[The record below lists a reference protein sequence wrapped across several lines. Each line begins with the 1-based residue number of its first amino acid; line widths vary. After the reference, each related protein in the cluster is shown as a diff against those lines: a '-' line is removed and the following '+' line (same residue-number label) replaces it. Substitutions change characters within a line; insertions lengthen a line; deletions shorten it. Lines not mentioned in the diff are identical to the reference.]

1 MGIAERKEREKDM
14 QKRMRRR
21 QILEAAKRVFHNRG
35 FSAATVED
43 IAQEA
48 ELSPAALYLY
58 FKNKDDIYVSLNLQL
73 LEYLSDRL
81 EELHRGKG
89 PAPEEKLR
97 SLKDLLYDVFNF
109 DPLILINLFH
119 LQASEGLKKLPPQ
132 RSEQLNHLAARCL
145 RILAGIFEQGVTE
158 GAFVHAHPIAV
169 ADIFWSVF
177 TGAVLWE
184 ESKKMTQPRK
194 DYLKQTLD
202 LAFDVLV
209 RGLKKEQAERPVQGM
224 YGPHKSLTPSPA

>member
-1 MGIAERKEREKDM
+1 M
-14 QKRMRRR
+14 QKRMRRK
-21 QILEAAKRVFHNRG
+21 QILDAAKRVFHNRG

-73 LEYLSDRL
+73 LEYLTDRL
-81 EELHRGKG
+81 ADLYREKG
-89 PAPEEKLR
+89 SRPEEKLC

-109 DPLILINLFH
+109 DPLILVNLFH

-132 RSEQLNHLAARCL
+132 RSEQLNDLAARCL
-145 RILAGIFEQGVTE
+145 RTLAGIFEQGVQAGTFE
-158 GAFVHAHPIAV
+158 PAHPIAV

-184 ESKKMTQPRK
+184 ESKKMTHPEK

-202 LAFDVLV
+202 LAFDILV
-209 RGLKKEQAERPVQGM
+209 RGLKKKA
-224 YGPHKSLTPSPA
+224 PSDGISA